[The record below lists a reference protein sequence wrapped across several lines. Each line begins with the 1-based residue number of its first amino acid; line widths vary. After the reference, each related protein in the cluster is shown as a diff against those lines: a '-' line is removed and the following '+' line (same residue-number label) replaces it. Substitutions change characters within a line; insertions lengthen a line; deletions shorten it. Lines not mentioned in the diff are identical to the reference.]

1 MKKIV
6 LLLPCVWLFALTL
19 SAQPPE
25 GRRERVEAMKI
36 GFLTERLDLSPDEAK
51 VFWPT
56 YNKYQD
62 ELETLRKSRRDN
74 LVNARQNFEE
84 MSDSEVA
91 KTVDAELQFR
101 QSELD
106 IIRKYDPQF
115 RKVLPI
121 KKVARLYKAEEDFK
135 RKLLEML
142 QERREGKNGDRPGP
156 PRGPG
161 R

>member
-1 MKKIV
+1 MKRTLSIIPAF
-6 LLLPCVWLFALTL
+6 LLLFFF
-19 SAQPPE
+19 SNGQPPE

-36 GFLTERLDLSPDEAK
+36 GFLTERLDLSPEEAK
-51 VFWPT
+51 SFWPI

-62 ELETLRKSRRDN
+62 ELEALRKGRRDN
-74 LVNARQNFEE
+74 LINARQNFDE
-84 MSDSEVA
+84 MSDGEVA
-91 KTVDAELQFR
+91 KAVDTELQFR

-121 KKVARLYKAEEDFK
+121 KKVARLYQAEEAFK

-142 QERREGKNGDRPGP
+142 QERREGRDGP
-156 PRGPG
+156 PHGPG

>member
-1 MKKIV
+1 M
-6 LLLPCVWLFALTL
+6 AAR
-19 SAQPPE
+19 SAFL
-25 GRRERVEAMKI
+25 GRGRGAVGIFDRAAI
-36 GFLTERLDLSPDEAK
+36 G
-51 VFWPT
+51 
-56 YNKYQD
+56 
-62 ELETLRKSRRDN
+62 LRKGRRDN
-74 LVNARQNFEE
+74 LINARQNFDE
-84 MSDSEVA
+84 MSDGEVA
-91 KTVDAELQFR
+91 KAVDTELQFR

-121 KKVARLYKAEEDFK
+121 KKVARLYQAEEAFK

-142 QERREGKNGDRPGP
+142 QERREGRDGP